1 MLIIVKQWQQPVGHE
16 HSEQRC
22 RHGVPVTQQNHSPVV
37 VQPTGH
43 PPACAHGLQRKLGL
57 VQTGCGEKQLLHG
70 PPPHPE
76 QPPLE
81 PRVTSV
87 RVRNRPAPSELA
99 PMNLKNCRRDDFLA
113 RLLDACSA
121 RLIGSARRP
130 PRPFRPRRSA

>member
-1 MLIIVKQWQQPVGHE
+1 MLIIVKQWQQPGGHE

-43 PPACAHGLQRKLGL
+43 PPACAHGLQGKSGW

-76 QPPLE
+76 QPPIEL
-81 PRVTSV
+81 RDTSA
-87 RVRNRPAPSELA
+87 RERNRPAPRELM
-99 PMNLKNCRRDDFLA
+99 PRNLKSCRRDDFRA
-113 RLLDACSA
+113 SA
-121 RLIGSARRP
+121 REAAPARA
-130 PRPFRPRRSA
+130 SLTA